1 MIIRIV
7 KMTFDLDKV
16 DKFVSFFEK
25 HKYKIRN
32 FPGCTYLQVLRDKSQ
47 PNIIFSYSHW
57 ESEVNLDDYRNS
69 ELFNEIWPYT
79 KKMFSAAPEAW
90 TTEVLHDLK

>member
-7 KMTFDLDKV
+7 KMTFLNENV
-16 DKFVSFFEK
+16 NQFIEFFESYK
-25 HKYKIRN
+25 DKIRN
-32 FPGCTYLQVLRDKSQ
+32 FPGCTYLQVLKDKSQ
-47 PNIIFSYSHW
+47 PNIIFSYSYW